1 MNIAPRAFL
10 GFALIGALMLAL
22 GVFALSQ
29 MSKIRTSGENIV
41 ENSVPSVRALNE
53 FTQLTLRLRVLSY
66 RLLTNRE
73 ADTQQKTFDLF
84 EQRNQQI
91 RTAQSNYEKLISAPE
106 ERAAYDQYVQLL
118 NQYRQLE
125 ERMKTLSRNN
135 QVDELRTLLGND
147 LQTNSEAVNA
157 VLARLTEINNLQ
169 AEAFNKS
176 AAQQY
181 STAFTWVV
189 TMLIVATGLT
199 LLFAWLL
206 TNSITKPIANALDAA
221 EEIAKGNL
229 TRPITVD
236 GSDEAGRLLRAM
248 ATMQDKLRDT
258 LQRISGSATQLASA
272 AEELN
277 SVTDESARGL
287 TQQNNEIEQAATAVN
302 EMTSAVEEVAR
313 NAVSTSEASRNA
325 TTSAGDGRDLV
336 QETVG
341 AIERMSADVQS
352 TATLIGNLADES
364 RDIGKVLDV
373 IRGLADQTNLL
384 ALNAAIEAARAG
396 EAGRGFAVVA
406 DEVRALAHRTQQ
418 STSEIE
424 RMIGSIQSGTE
435 QAATAVNE
443 MTSAVE
449 EVARNAVS
457 TSEASRNATTS
468 AGDGR
473 DLVQET
479 VGAIERMSAD
489 VQSTASLIGNL
500 ANESRDIGKV
510 LDVIRGLA
518 DQTNLLALN
527 AAIEAARAGEAGRG
541 FAVVADE
548 VRALAHRTQQS
559 TSEIERMIG
568 SIQSGTEQA
577 VDSMR
582 NSTERAESTLNIAR
596 GAGMSLDTIN
606 SAIVEIN
613 ERNLVIASAA
623 EEQAQVAREVDR
635 NLVNIRDLSVQSAT
649 GANQTSA
656 ASAELSRL
664 AVDLNSMVG
673 RFSL

>member
-1 MNIAPRAFL
+1 MTDKSLIRQSRHRTGALISVNTMSLRNMNIAPRAFL
-10 GFALIGALMLAL
+10 GFALIGGLMLVL
-22 GVFALSQ
+22 GVFALNQ
-29 MSKIRTSGENIV
+29 MSKIRAAGEDIASA
-41 ENSVPSVRALNE
+41 SVPSIKSLDE

-66 RLLTNRE
+66 RLLVNRE
-73 ADTQQKTFDLF
+73 PEVQQKTFELFDL
-84 EQRNQQI
+84 RNQQI
-91 RTAQSNYEKLISAPE
+91 RDAQKVYEPLIDGPQ

-118 NQYRQLE
+118 AQYRQLE
-125 ERMKTLSRNN
+125 DRMKTLSRNN
-135 QVDELRTLLGND
+135 QVDELRKMLNTELLS
-147 LQTNSEAVNA
+147 NSEAVNSA
-157 VLARLTEINNLQ
+157 LAKLLEINTQQIDATNTH
-169 AEAFNKS
+169 AGD
-176 AAQQY
+176 QY
-181 STAFTWVV
+181 STSFNLVITLLVIAG
-189 TMLIVATGLT
+189 GLT

-206 TNSITKPIANALDAA
+206 TNSITKPIANALSAA
-221 EEIAKGNL
+221 EEIAEGNL

-236 GSDEAGRLLRAM
+236 GEDEAGRLLLAM
-248 ATMQDKLRDT
+248 SKMQEKLRDT

-313 NAVSTSEASRNA
+313 NAVSTSEASKNA

-336 QETVG
+336 QETVS

-352 TATLIGNLADES
+352 TATLIGD
-364 RDIGKVLDV
+364 
-373 IRGLADQTNLL
+373 
-384 ALNAAIEAARAG
+384 
-396 EAGRGFAVVA
+396 
-406 DEVRALAHRTQQ
+406 
-418 STSEIE
+418 
-424 RMIGSIQSGTE
+424 
-435 QAATAVNE
+435 
-443 MTSAVE
+443 
-449 EVARNAVS
+449 
-457 TSEASRNATTS
+457 
-468 AGDGR
+468 
-473 DLVQET
+473 
-479 VGAIERMSAD
+479 
-489 VQSTASLIGNL
+489 L

-568 SIQSGTEQA
+568 SIQSGTEHA
-577 VDSMR
+577 VNSMR
-582 NSTERAESTLNIAR
+582 NSTERAESTLSIAR
-596 GAGMSLDTIN
+596 GAGLSLDTIN

-656 ASAELSRL
+656 ASNELSRL
-664 AVDLNSMVG
+664 ALDLNNMVG

>member
-1 MNIAPRAFL
+1 MSLRNMNIAPRAFL
-10 GFALIGALMLAL
+10 GFAFIGALMLLL
-22 GVFALSQ
+22 GVFALNQ
-29 MSKIRTSGENIV
+29 MSKIRAATEDITSA
-41 ENSVPSVRALNE
+41 SVPSIRALDE

-73 ADTQQKTFDLF
+73 PDVQQKTLEAF
-84 EQRNQQI
+84 ELRNQQI
-91 RTAQSNYEKLISAPE
+91 RTAQHIYEKLITSTE
-106 ERAAYDQYVQLL
+106 ERNAYNEYVRLL
-118 NQYRQLE
+118 GQYRQIE
-125 ERMKTLSRNN
+125 ERMKSLSRAN
-135 QVDELRTLLGND
+135 QVNELRSLLNTELLD
-147 LQTNSEAVNA
+147 NSEQVNA
-157 VLARLTEINNLQ
+157 VLTRLLDINNDDANATNQ
-169 AEAFNKS
+169 RAKDQYDMAFDL
-176 AAQQY
+176 
-181 STAFTWVV
+181 VV
-189 TMLIVATGLT
+189 GLLLVATALT

-206 TNSITKPIANALDAA
+206 TRSITLPIAQALEAA
-221 EEIAKGNL
+221 EEVAEGNL

-236 GSDEAGRLLRAM
+236 GNDEAGRLLAAM
-248 ATMQDKLRDT
+248 AKMQHKLRDT
-258 LQRISGSATQLASA
+258 LQRIAGSATQLASA

-277 SVTDESARGL
+277 AVTDESARGL

-336 QETVG
+336 QETVS
-341 AIERMSADVQS
+341 AIERMSTDVQ
-352 TATLIGNLADES
+352 A
-364 RDIGKVLDV
+364 
-373 IRGLADQTNLL
+373 
-384 ALNAAIEAARAG
+384 
-396 EAGRGFAVVA
+396 
-406 DEVRALAHRTQQ
+406 
-418 STSEIE
+418 
-424 RMIGSIQSGTE
+424 
-435 QAATAVNE
+435 
-443 MTSAVE
+443 
-449 EVARNAVS
+449 
-457 TSEASRNATTS
+457 
-468 AGDGR
+468 
-473 DLVQET
+473 
-479 VGAIERMSAD
+479 
-489 VQSTASLIGNL
+489 TASLIGDL

-568 SIQSGTEQA
+568 SIQTGTEHA

-596 GAGMSLDTIN
+596 GAGLSLDTIN
-606 SAIVEIN
+606 TAIVEIN

-649 GANQTSA
+649 GASQTSA
-656 ASAELSRL
+656 ASGELSRL
-664 AVDLNSMVG
+664 AVDLNGMVG
-673 RFSL
+673 RFRL

>member
-1 MNIAPRAFL
+1 MSLRNMNIAPRAFL
-10 GFALIGALMLAL
+10 GFALIGALMLFL
-22 GVFALSQ
+22 GVFALNQ
-29 MSKIRTSGENIV
+29 MSKIRGATEDITLS
-41 ENSVPSVRALNE
+41 SVPSIRALDE

-73 ADTQQKTFDLF
+73 PDVQQKTLENF
-84 EQRNQQI
+84 ELRNQQI
-91 RTAQSNYEKLISAPE
+91 RTAQAVYEKLIDSRE
-106 ERAAYDQYVQLL
+106 ERATYDEYVRLLGQYHQI
-118 NQYRQLE
+118 E
-125 ERMKTLSRNN
+125 ERMKSLSQAN
-135 QVDELRTLLGND
+135 QVDDLRKLLNTELLS
-147 LQTNSEAVNA
+147 NSEQVNA
-157 VLARLTEINNLQ
+157 VLARLLDINNKMALDTNQQ
-169 AEAFNKS
+169 AEDQYNLAFNMVVGLLVI
-176 AAQQY
+176 A
-181 STAFTWVV
+181 TA
-189 TMLIVATGLT
+189 LT

-206 TNSITKPIANALDAA
+206 TRSITAPISQALDAA
-221 EEIAKGNL
+221 EEIAEGNL
-229 TRPITVD
+229 TRPIKVE
-236 GSDEAGRLLRAM
+236 GHDEAGRLLAAM
-248 ATMQDKLRDT
+248 AKMQDKLRDT

-277 SVTDESARGL
+277 AVTDESARGL

-336 QETVG
+336 QETVS
-341 AIERMSADVQS
+341 AIERMSGDVQA
-352 TATLIGNLADES
+352 TATLIGD
-364 RDIGKVLDV
+364 
-373 IRGLADQTNLL
+373 
-384 ALNAAIEAARAG
+384 
-396 EAGRGFAVVA
+396 
-406 DEVRALAHRTQQ
+406 
-418 STSEIE
+418 
-424 RMIGSIQSGTE
+424 
-435 QAATAVNE
+435 
-443 MTSAVE
+443 
-449 EVARNAVS
+449 
-457 TSEASRNATTS
+457 
-468 AGDGR
+468 
-473 DLVQET
+473 
-479 VGAIERMSAD
+479 
-489 VQSTASLIGNL
+489 L

-568 SIQSGTEQA
+568 SIQAGTEHA

-582 NSTERAESTLNIAR
+582 NSTERAESTLNIAK

-606 SAIVEIN
+606 TAIVEIN

-649 GANQTSA
+649 GASQTSA
-656 ASAELSRL
+656 ASSELSRL
-664 AVDLNSMVG
+664 AVDLNGMVG
-673 RFSL
+673 RFRL

>member
-1 MNIAPRAFL
+1 MTDKSLIRQLQRRSGALTLVNSMSLRNMNIAPRAFL
-10 GFALIGALMLAL
+10 GFALIGGLMLVL
-22 GVFALSQ
+22 GVFALNQ
-29 MSKIRTSGENIV
+29 MSKIRGAGENIV
-41 ENSVPSVRALNE
+41 ESSVPSIKALDE

-73 ADTQQKTFDLF
+73 PDVQQKTIELF

-91 RTAQSNYEKLISAPE
+91 RAAQTEYEKFISSPD

-118 NQYRQLE
+118 GQYRQLE
-125 ERMKTLSRNN
+125 DRMKSLSRNN
-135 QVDELRTLLGND
+135 QVEELRTLLNTD
-147 LQTNSEAVNA
+147 LLNNSEAVNA
-157 VLARLTEINNLQ
+157 VLNRLMLINNQQ
-169 AEAFNKS
+169 AVDLNQQATDQYSSAFNL
-176 AAQQY
+176 
-181 STAFTWVV
+181 VV
-189 TMLIVATGLT
+189 TLLVIATALT

-206 TNSITKPIANALDAA
+206 TNSITKPIANALSAA
-221 EEIAKGNL
+221 EEIAEGNL
-229 TRPITVD
+229 TRPIHVD
-236 GSDEAGRLLRAM
+236 GEDEAGRLLLAM
-248 ATMQDKLRDT
+248 SKMQDKLRDT

-313 NAVSTSEASRNA
+313 NAVSTSEASKNA

-336 QETVG
+336 QETVS

-352 TATLIGNLADES
+352 TATLIGD
-364 RDIGKVLDV
+364 
-373 IRGLADQTNLL
+373 
-384 ALNAAIEAARAG
+384 
-396 EAGRGFAVVA
+396 
-406 DEVRALAHRTQQ
+406 
-418 STSEIE
+418 
-424 RMIGSIQSGTE
+424 
-435 QAATAVNE
+435 
-443 MTSAVE
+443 
-449 EVARNAVS
+449 
-457 TSEASRNATTS
+457 
-468 AGDGR
+468 
-473 DLVQET
+473 
-479 VGAIERMSAD
+479 
-489 VQSTASLIGNL
+489 L

-568 SIQSGTEQA
+568 SIQSGTEHA

-596 GAGMSLDTIN
+596 GAGLSLDTIN
-606 SAIVEIN
+606 SAILEIN

-656 ASAELSRL
+656 ASNELSRL
-664 AVDLNSMVG
+664 ALDLNNMVG

>member
-1 MNIAPRAFL
+1 MDAPFPVHTMSLRNMNIAPRAFL
-10 GFALIGALMLAL
+10 GFALIGGLMLVL
-22 GVFALSQ
+22 GVFALNQ
-29 MSKIRTSGENIV
+29 MSKIRAAGEDIASA
-41 ENSVPSVRALNE
+41 SVPSVKSLDE

-73 ADTQQKTFDLF
+73 PDVQQKTYELF
-84 EQRNQQI
+84 ELRHQQI
-91 RTAQSNYEKLISAPE
+91 RAAQKVYEPLIDGPV
-106 ERAAYDQYVQLL
+106 ERAAYDQYLQLL
-118 NQYRQLE
+118 GQYRQLE
-125 ERMKTLSRNN
+125 EQMKSLSRNN
-135 QVDELRTLLGND
+135 QVEDLRKMLNTELLA
-147 LQTNSEAVNA
+147 NSEAVNTA
-157 VLARLTEINNLQ
+157 LARLLEINTQ
-169 AEAFNKS
+169 QIAETSHEAAEQYSSAFNL
-176 AAQQY
+176 
-181 STAFTWVV
+181 VV
-189 TMLIVATGLT
+189 GLLVLASGLT

-206 TNSITKPIANALDAA
+206 TNSITKPIANALQAA
-221 EEIAKGNL
+221 EAIAEGNL

-236 GSDEAGRLLRAM
+236 GEDEAGRLLLAM
-248 ATMQDKLRDT
+248 SKMQEKLRDT

-313 NAVSTSEASRNA
+313 NAVSTSEASKNA

-336 QETVG
+336 QETV
-341 AIERMSADVQS
+341 S
-352 TATLIGNLADES
+352 
-364 RDIGKVLDV
+364 
-373 IRGLADQTNLL
+373 
-384 ALNAAIEAARAG
+384 
-396 EAGRGFAVVA
+396 
-406 DEVRALAHRTQQ
+406 
-418 STSEIE
+418 
-424 RMIGSIQSGTE
+424 
-435 QAATAVNE
+435 
-443 MTSAVE
+443 
-449 EVARNAVS
+449 
-457 TSEASRNATTS
+457 
-468 AGDGR
+468 
-473 DLVQET
+473 
-479 VGAIERMSAD
+479 AIERMSAD
-489 VQSTASLIGNL
+489 VQSTASLIGDL

-568 SIQSGTEQA
+568 SIQSGTEHA
-577 VDSMR
+577 VNSMR

-596 GAGMSLDTIN
+596 GAGLSLDTIN
-606 SAIVEIN
+606 NAIVEIN

-649 GANQTSA
+649 GASQTSA
-656 ASAELSRL
+656 ASNELSRL
-664 AVDLNSMVG
+664 AVDLNGMVG
-673 RFSL
+673 RFHL